1 MKTQTRLSKATIIIC
16 SIAILFAA
24 ASIYS
29 ANSMRVTAQNMYE
42 HPYTVTNTAR
52 GMRSRLLDMKRFVG
66 IFLTTGFENE
76 NDARALF
83 EERYEMQNEAIRT
96 IQEHYLGP
104 EEDVDA
110 LQNAMNGLI
119 AVQEKTLGIMGKQQ
133 SEEEIMSFIEDRVYP
148 NYDEVNNCLETIIVF
163 SDAKILSLIQYSTHT
178 SMVSIGT
185 AFLLTL
191 IIVFLTIYSNK
202 VERRSIMD
210 LTEREHELQD
220 ALRFAQN
227 ANNAKKDFLSRMSH
241 EIRTPMNAIIG
252 MTTIAGVHLED
263 RGRLEDCLS
272 KIAFSSRHLLSL
284 INDVLDMSKIEAGK
298 LTISH
303 EDFGLQQLTESVIS
317 VVYSQA
323 KAQGKNFECDV
334 AGVTQEVFTGDFL
347 RVNQILLNLLSNAI
361 KFTSR
366 GGTIRLEIHQMDK
379 RSGSTFLQ
387 FIVSDTGIGM
397 SEEFLKRLFLPF
409 EQADTQ
415 ISQRYG
421 GTGLGMA
428 ITQNL
433 VELLNGSINVK
444 SKPGEGT
451 IFTVEIPFDLPE
463 KIVEHKTR
471 QLDTLRV
478 MVVDDEEEACTHA
491 SILLEQMGIVAE
503 CVGSGYEAVRA
514 VLEGYETGT
523 GYDVCIVDW
532 QMPGL
537 DGVKVTRQ
545 IREKLG
551 PDTLII
557 IISAYDWSEIEEE
570 ARRAGVNAFI
580 AKPLFE
586 STLYNVLVSSL
597 GLKSVRE
604 EKLEIPLKDYTGK
617 RFLLAEDNALNQEI
631 AVELLKMTGAEVDCA
646 DDGQEAMEKFHASPA
661 GFYDVIF
668 MDVQMPIMNGYDAT
682 KKIRDCDQPDAKTIP
697 IVAMTANTFIEDI
710 DAAYAAGM
718 NGHIAKPIDV
728 KTLYQ
733 TVAGFL

>member
-252 MTTIAGVHLED
+252 MTTIAGCIWRTAAGWRTVSLKSHFLPAIYC
-263 RGRLEDCLS
+263 R
-272 KIAFSSRHLLSL
+272 SSMMFW
-284 INDVLDMSKIEAGK
+284 ICPK
-298 LTISH
+298 
-303 EDFGLQQLTESVIS
+303 
-317 VVYSQA
+317 
-323 KAQGKNFECDV
+323 
-334 AGVTQEVFTGDFL
+334 
-347 RVNQILLNLLSNAI
+347 
-361 KFTSR
+361 
-366 GGTIRLEIHQMDK
+366 
-379 RSGSTFLQ
+379 
-387 FIVSDTGIGM
+387 
-397 SEEFLKRLFLPF
+397 LKR
-409 EQADTQ
+409 
-415 ISQRYG
+415 
-421 GTGLGMA
+421 
-428 ITQNL
+428 
-433 VELLNGSINVK
+433 
-444 SKPGEGT
+444 
-451 IFTVEIPFDLPE
+451 
-463 KIVEHKTR
+463 
-471 QLDTLRV
+471 
-478 MVVDDEEEACTHA
+478 
-491 SILLEQMGIVAE
+491 
-503 CVGSGYEAVRA
+503 
-514 VLEGYETGT
+514 
-523 GYDVCIVDW
+523 
-532 QMPGL
+532 
-537 DGVKVTRQ
+537 
-545 IREKLG
+545 
-551 PDTLII
+551 
-557 IISAYDWSEIEEE
+557 
-570 ARRAGVNAFI
+570 
-580 AKPLFE
+580 E
-586 STLYNVLVSSL
+586 S
-597 GLKSVRE
+597 
-604 EKLEIPLKDYTGK
+604 
-617 RFLLAEDNALNQEI
+617 
-631 AVELLKMTGAEVDCA
+631 
-646 DDGQEAMEKFHASPA
+646 
-661 GFYDVIF
+661 
-668 MDVQMPIMNGYDAT
+668 
-682 KKIRDCDQPDAKTIP
+682 
-697 IVAMTANTFIEDI
+697 
-710 DAAYAAGM
+710 
-718 NGHIAKPIDV
+718 
-728 KTLYQ
+728 
-733 TVAGFL
+733 